1 MDAVFS
7 SSSISTST
15 STSTSTTTS
24 TQISKKRGRP
34 SSIGVCYLCKTKDD
48 ELNAFLIPCDGV
60 YTKQCNKSAHSFCF
74 LHEDQRFPKENI
86 RWRCSDKHAVC
97 GECGGDKFDDEKL
110 DILLCDSCP
119 GGSSHVICA
128 GLKKLPR
135 HDKKWECKRCKEIY
149 KRIGEDYQAII
160 PPHQSTPAP
169 RPSLPNMDLQK
180 KRKDFLDFISSQ
192 QPTDMKVYMEADILL
207 NKISLSEAIDF
218 YNLHKKPM
226 VREWNTTD
234 IQLYDKCNHNLRA
247 IAIERKVPINVI
259 VEEFCQW
266 ETRQKCVDTIEKC
279 EEILGGEEES
289 GLGARKTIHT
299 KEMLGGKEERGLGAR
314 KTIHTKGMDI
324 EEDLEYL

>member
-1 MDAVFS
+1 
-7 SSSISTST
+7 
-15 STSTSTTTS
+15 
-24 TQISKKRGRP
+24 
-34 SSIGVCYLCKTKDD
+34 
-48 ELNAFLIPCDGV
+48 
-60 YTKQCNKSAHSFCF
+60 
-74 LHEDQRFPKENI
+74 
-86 RWRCSDKHAVC
+86 VC